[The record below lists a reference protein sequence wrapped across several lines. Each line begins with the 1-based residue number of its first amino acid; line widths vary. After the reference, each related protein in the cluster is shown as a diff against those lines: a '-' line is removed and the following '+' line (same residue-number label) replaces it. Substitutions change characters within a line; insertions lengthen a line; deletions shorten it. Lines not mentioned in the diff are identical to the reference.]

1 MTMPAEPQSEL
12 AHWWGMA
19 DESQRAQM
27 LREGETACA
36 ELFQGYC
43 DSLEE
48 LLGVRN
54 KPPKDRVKDYETRPG
69 PQWALLAEVDPAAYK
84 EQTEDWRKLT
94 LSGIRADMVTDIT
107 GPLLERR

>member
-1 MTMPAEPQSEL
+1 MPLEPPAEST
-12 AHWWGMA
+12 HWWGMA
-19 DESQRAQM
+19 DEKQRAQM
-27 LREGETACA
+27 FREYEDEASQ
-36 ELFQGYC
+36 LFESFCEG
-43 DSLEE
+43 LEAA
-48 LLGVRN
+48 LGVRN

-84 EQTEDWRKLT
+84 EQTEDWRRLT